1 MATTPTITGA
11 VRGIDRDLTGYV
23 IQSEDIDTEKR
34 LHRVPDQKDKTGY
47 EEVVENTMR
56 LQVSV
61 ISDGAS
67 TDAPPLEEHDFF
79 IYPSTGTLGTSKWR
93 WQVDTCKDA
102 GTYNGDRKWS
112 VTAHRYD
119 NWPPQTENWTPSQA
133 AAASSGTN
141 GSGTGGNDA
150 GGNGTG
156 TTQGT

>member
-1 MATTPTITGA
+1 MATSPTITGA

-23 IQSEDIDTEKR
+23 IQQEDIQQDKR
-34 LHRVPDQKDKTGY
+34 LHRVPDQKDRTGY
-47 EEVVENTMR
+47 EEVVENTWK

-67 TDAPPLEEHDFF
+67 TSAPPLEQDDFF
-79 IYPSTGTLGTSKWR
+79 IYPSTGGHR
-93 WQVDTCKDA
+93 WQVDSCKEA

-119 NWPPQTENWTPSQA
+119 NWPAQG
-133 AAASSGTN
+133 ASS
-141 GSGTGGNDA
+141 
-150 GGNGTG
+150 G